1 MCRTRCLQ
9 STYSPPVGSIYAP
22 KGLQI
27 QNSSGFYSE
36 YFDKFL
42 RKKNNENLK
51 HMKHESWFRTYRVN
65 KMTHKIFSNLR
76 KHSEVSQFIVWHC
89 VSTQQRLTVT
99 MFSVEEKQRE
109 TRHSLAD
116 FCVSRMIWTA
126 CTLTWT
132 LVRGQQQASV
142 VLLLDMNP
150 SLWNS
155 RLIMQTR
162 KYLQNLHW
170 RRIKVFGMYSPVQLH
185 KGKINYH
192 PIITYFYAVLS

>member
-27 QNSSGFYSE
+27 QISSGFYSE
-36 YFDKFL
+36 YFAKSL
-42 RKKNNENLK
+42 RKKINENLK

-65 KMTHKIFSNLR
+65 KMTHKICSNLR
-76 KHSEVSQFIVWHC
+76 KHSEVSQCIV
-89 VSTQQRLTVT
+89 LTHSYNTTETNGGHVLGRQ
-99 MFSVEEKQRE
+99 KQRQTE
-109 TRHSLAD
+109 CLLQSSWFLCFTNDLDCMHTNMHASA
-116 FCVSRMIWTA
+116 WAT
-126 CTLTWT
+126 
-132 LVRGQQQASV
+132 QASV

-170 RRIKVFGMYSPVQLH
+170 RRI
-185 KGKINYH
+185 
-192 PIITYFYAVLS
+192 

>member
-36 YFDKFL
+36 YFAKFL
-42 RKKNNENLK
+42 RKKKNENLK

-65 KMTHKIFSNLR
+65 KMTHKIFSNLH
-76 KHSEVSQFIVWHC
+76 KHSEVSQFIVLTLC
-89 VSTQQRLTVT
+89 VNTTETNGDHVLGRQ
-99 MFSVEEKQRE
+99 KQRE

-126 CTLTWT
+126 CMLTWT

-150 SLWNS
+150 CL
-155 RLIMQTR
+155 
-162 KYLQNLHW
+162 
-170 RRIKVFGMYSPVQLH
+170 
-185 KGKINYH
+185 
-192 PIITYFYAVLS
+192 